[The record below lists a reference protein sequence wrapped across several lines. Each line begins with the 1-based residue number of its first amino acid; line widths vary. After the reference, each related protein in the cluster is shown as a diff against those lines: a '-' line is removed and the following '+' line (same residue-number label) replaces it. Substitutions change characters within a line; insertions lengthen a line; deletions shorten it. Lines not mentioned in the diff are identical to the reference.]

1 MLDSFFCG
9 GHEKMEIYFWN
20 EGLTLY
26 ALSFKGV
33 LGEGKKN
40 APPDKPGTH
49 YRL

>member
-1 MLDSFFCG
+1 MLYSFFCVRL
-9 GHEKMEIYFWN
+9 EKKEN
-20 EGLTLY
+20 PSLDRGLTLY